1 MGKRYKATE
10 RERLVKTIR
19 ASGEPVKVV
28 AERLGVKESTAYD
41 WMKQADR
48 AEPPKF
54 ARVIPTALLSKASA
68 SVSIEVG
75 GVVIRLDAGF
85 NAALLREVVA
95 ALKGGL
101 A

>member
-1 MGKRYKATE
+1 MSKRYKSGE
-10 RERLVKTIR
+10 RDRLVEAVR

-28 AERLGVKESTAYD
+28 AKRLGVRESTAYY
-41 WMKQADR
+41 WMKQARR

-54 ARVIPTALLSKASA
+54 ARVVPTAQTSEASLS
-68 SVSIEVG
+68 IGVG

-85 NAALLREVVA
+85 DAGLLREVVA

-101 A
+101 T